1 MVLFNEKLI
10 DNKGVTEDVTEDLIE
25 DVTEDRED
33 VIVKFMQEN
42 SELTTTEIAKKINV
56 SRRTI
61 ARDINKL
68 KSKGIITRVG
78 SDKEGYWKV
87 IKNVNN

>member
-10 DNKGVTEDVTEDLIE
+10 DNKGVTEDVTEDVI
-25 DVTEDRED
+25 EDRED